1 MATPPPSSDRG
12 PDSASL
18 SAPPTDRAMV
28 DAISFD
34 HVSFRY
40 GPASGPAEWVL
51 QGFTLRVAR
60 GEFHVILGPSGC
72 GKTTVLKL
80 VAGFEHAPRGEVRA
94 GGGRLVTGPGRDRV
108 MLFQGDDS
116 LYPWLTAV
124 ENVEFGLRVAGTPR
138 LERRERALDCLR
150 LVGLKGHDAKFP
162 GQLSGGMKQRVQLAR
177 ALVTQPTTLLMD
189 EPFGA
194 LDAQTRGALQGE
206 VAKIWHHTRCTV
218 MFITHDITEAILL
231 ADRVSVMTPGPAAS
245 IREIIDLNLP
255 RPRTVSDPSFGAIYA
270 RLSRLLVDRAPPHDI
285 PSP

>member
-1 MATPPPSSDRG
+1 
-12 PDSASL
+12 
-18 SAPPTDRAMV
+18 MV

-40 GPASGPAEWVL
+40 GTAPRPAEWVL
-51 QGFTLRVAR
+51 RDFTLRVGR

-80 VAGFEHAPRGEVRA
+80 VAGFHHAPQGEVRA
-94 GGGRLVTGPGRDRV
+94 EGRLVTGPGRDRV
-108 MLFQGDDS
+108 MIFQGDDS

-138 LERRERALDCLR
+138 LERRERALECLR
-150 LVGLKGHDAKFP
+150 LVGLKGHDSKFP

-177 ALVTQPTTLLMD
+177 ALVTRPTTLLMD

-206 VAKIWHHTRCTV
+206 LAKIWHHTRCTV

-245 IREIIDLNLP
+245 IREIMDLDLP
-255 RPRTVSDPSFGAIYA
+255 RPRAVTDPAFGANYA
-270 RLSRLLVDRAPPHDI
+270 RLSRVLADNAPARDVPG
-285 PSP
+285 S